1 MDITVSARKVN
12 VDSNGYKSVSI
23 EIEDIDKEQLL
34 ENLKIED
41 FLDYFGIDKVLDE
54 IGIEECKEHFDLS
67 EIIDED

>member
-41 FLDYFGIDKVLDE
+41 F
-54 IGIEECKEHFDLS
+54 
-67 EIIDED
+67 